1 MISVIIDEAYS
12 EMIKEVSEWMV
23 DEYAGYAGVKDNCI
37 HSAEMLNHG
46 KLIRDLLDKSKFKT
60 ISLFDDSLYFL
71 NYAVNDLIC
80 NSDKREK
87 LKNINPDDLKSLN
100 LYLENLIQEVKE

>member
-1 MISVIIDEAYS
+1 MIKVKIDEAYR
-12 EMIKEVSEWMV
+12 EIIKEVSEWMV
-23 DEYAGYAGVKDNCI
+23 DEYTYYPEVQVDCI

-46 KLIRDLLDKSKFKT
+46 KLIRDLLDKNKFKT

-80 NSDKREK
+80 NSDKQEK
-87 LKNINPDDLKSLN
+87 LKNITTDDLKALTLHLN
-100 LYLENLIQEVKE
+100 ELIQEVKE